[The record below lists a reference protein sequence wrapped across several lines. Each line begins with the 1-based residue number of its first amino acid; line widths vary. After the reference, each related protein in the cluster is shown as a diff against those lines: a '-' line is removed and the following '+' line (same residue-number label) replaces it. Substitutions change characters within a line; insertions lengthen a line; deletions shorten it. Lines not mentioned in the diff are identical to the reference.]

1 MTRPHCER
9 MSHGPERERDRGAF
23 LVRTLLQGLG
33 AGESCLRDLE
43 GASRIQSEGT
53 QRERWF
59 VLKSTP
65 RSNSNGGGLK
75 TQGL

>member
-9 MSHGPERERDRGAF
+9 MSNGPEREWDGVAL

-65 RSNSNGGGLK
+65 RSNTNGGGLK